1 MTIIYSKFYR
11 LEKEKQERI
20 INAALKEF
28 ARNGYEKASTNEI
41 VKEAEIAKGSLF
53 SYFNNKK
60 ELYLFLLDYI
70 TKLIDQIY
78 GEVDW
83 RETDFFAR
91 MRQLGAVKYKI
102 YKKYPSAFNFLKTLA
117 HEDAAEVK
125 PVISK
130 LKKEIVTSGLERS
143 YHNIDWTKFRDDLDR
158 EKMIRVIDWTMLG
171 FAEENLN
178 KVGSIED
185 VSPEILREADEYFAL
200 LKKCFYKKGEEE
212 DVD

>member
-28 ARNGYEKASTNEI
+28 ARNGYDKASTNEI

-60 ELYLFLLDYI
+60 ELYLFLLDYVM
-70 TKLIDQIY
+70 KLIDQIY
-78 GEVDW
+78 AEVDW
-83 RETDFFAR
+83 QETDFFAR

-117 HEDAAEVK
+117 HEDAVK
-125 PVISK
+125 QSVIK
-130 LKKEIVTSGLERS
+130 
-143 YHNIDWTKFRDDLDR
+143 N
-158 EKMIRVIDWTMLG
+158 
-171 FAEENLN
+171 
-178 KVGSIED
+178 
-185 VSPEILREADEYFAL
+185 
-200 LKKCFYKKGEEE
+200 
-212 DVD
+212 

>member
-28 ARNGYEKASTNEI
+28 ARNGYDKASTNEI

-60 ELYLFLLDYI
+60 ELYLFLLDYVM
-70 TKLIDQIY
+70 KLIDQIY
-78 GEVDW
+78 AEVDW
-83 RETDFFAR
+83 QETDFFAR

-130 LKKEIVTSGLERS
+130 LKKEVVSSGLERC
-143 YHNIDWTKFRDDLDR
+143 YDNIDWTKFRDDLDR
-158 EKMIRVIDWTMLG
+158 EKMIKIIDWTMLC

-178 KVGSIED
+178 RVGSIED
-185 VSPEILREADEYFAL
+185 VGPEILQEADEYFAL

-212 DVD
+212 DVY

>member
-28 ARNGYEKASTNEI
+28 ARNGYDKASTNEI

-60 ELYLFLLDYI
+60 ELYLFLLDYVM
-70 TKLIDQIY
+70 KLIDQIY
-78 GEVDW
+78 AEVDW
-83 RETDFFAR
+83 QETDFFSR

-130 LKKEIVTSGLERS
+130 LKKEVVSSGLERS
-143 YHNIDWTKFRDDLDR
+143 YDNIDWTKFRDDLDR
-158 EKMIRVIDWTMLG
+158 EKMIKIIDWTMLC

-178 KVGSIED
+178 RVGSIED
-185 VSPEILREADEYFAL
+185 VGPEILQEADEYFAL

-212 DVD
+212 DVY

>member
-11 LEKEKQERI
+11 LEKEKQEWI

-28 ARNGYEKASTNEI
+28 ARNGYDKASTNEI

-60 ELYLFLLDYI
+60 ELYLFLLDYVM
-70 TKLIDQIY
+70 KLIDQIY
-78 GEVDW
+78 AEVDW
-83 RETDFFAR
+83 QETDFFAR

-130 LKKEIVTSGLERS
+130 LKKEVVSSGLERS
-143 YHNIDWTKFRDDLDR
+143 YDNIDWTKFRDDLDR
-158 EKMIRVIDWTMLG
+158 EKMIKIIDWTMLC

-178 KVGSIED
+178 RVGSIED
-185 VSPEILREADEYFAL
+185 VGPEILQEADEYFAL

-212 DVD
+212 DVY

>member
-1 MTIIYSKFYR
+1 VTIIYSKFYR

-28 ARNGYEKASTNEI
+28 ARNGYDKASTNEI

-60 ELYLFLLDYI
+60 ELYLFLLDYVM
-70 TKLIDQIY
+70 KLIDQIY
-78 GEVDW
+78 AEVDW
-83 RETDFFAR
+83 QETDFFAR

-102 YKKYPSAFNFLKTLA
+102 YKKYSSAFNFLKTLA

-130 LKKEIVTSGLERS
+130 LKKEVVSSGLERS
-143 YHNIDWTKFRDDLDR
+143 YDNIDWTKFRDDLDR
-158 EKMIRVIDWTMLG
+158 EKMIKIIDWTMLC

-178 KVGSIED
+178 RVGSIED
-185 VSPEILREADEYFAL
+185 VGPEILQEADEYFAL

-212 DVD
+212 DVY

>member
-1 MTIIYSKFYR
+1 VTIIYSKFYR

>member
-28 ARNGYEKASTNEI
+28 ARNGYDKASTNEI

-60 ELYLFLLDYI
+60 ELYLFLLDYVM
-70 TKLIDQIY
+70 KLIDQIY
-78 GEVDW
+78 AEVDW
-83 RETDFFAR
+83 QETDFFAR

-130 LKKEIVTSGLERS
+130 LKKEVVSSGLERS
-143 YHNIDWTKFRDDLDR
+143 YDNIDWTKFRDDLDR
-158 EKMIRVIDWTMLG
+158 EKMIKIIDWTMLC

-178 KVGSIED
+178 RVGSIED
-185 VSPEILREADEYFAL
+185 VGPEILQEADEYFAL
-200 LKKCFYKKGEEE
+200 LKKCFYKKGEEQ
-212 DVD
+212 DVY

>member
-28 ARNGYEKASTNEI
+28 ARNGYDKASTNEI
-41 VKEAEIAKGSLF
+41 VKEAEIAKGSIF

-60 ELYLFLLDYI
+60 ELYLFLLDYVM
-70 TKLIDQIY
+70 KLIDQIY
-78 GEVDW
+78 AEVDW
-83 RETDFFAR
+83 QETDFFAR

-130 LKKEIVTSGLERS
+130 LKKEVVSSGLERS
-143 YHNIDWTKFRDDLDR
+143 YDNIDWTKFRDDLDR
-158 EKMIRVIDWTMLG
+158 EKMIKIIDWTMLC

-178 KVGSIED
+178 RVGSIED
-185 VSPEILREADEYFAL
+185 VGPEILQEADEYFAL

-212 DVD
+212 DVY

>member
-28 ARNGYEKASTNEI
+28 ARNGYDKASTNEI
-41 VKEAEIAKGSLF
+41 VKEAETAKGSLF

-60 ELYLFLLDYI
+60 ELYLFLLDYVM
-70 TKLIDQIY
+70 KLIDQIY
-78 GEVDW
+78 AEVDW
-83 RETDFFAR
+83 QETDFFAR

-130 LKKEIVTSGLERS
+130 LKKEVVSSGLERS
-143 YHNIDWTKFRDDLDR
+143 YDNIDWTKFRDDLDR
-158 EKMIRVIDWTMLG
+158 EKMIKIIDWTMLC

-178 KVGSIED
+178 RVGSIED
-185 VSPEILREADEYFAL
+185 VGPEILQEADEYFAL

-212 DVD
+212 DVY